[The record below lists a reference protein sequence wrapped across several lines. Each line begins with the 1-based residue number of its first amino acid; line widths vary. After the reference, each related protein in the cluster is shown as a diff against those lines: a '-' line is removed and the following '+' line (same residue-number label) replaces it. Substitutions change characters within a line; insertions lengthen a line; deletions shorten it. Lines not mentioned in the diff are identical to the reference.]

1 MYLVRTVFTII
12 FLAFSFLV
20 CAQDH
25 YVFSPIDSN
34 HGLSENRVRHITQLT
49 DGRIVVMT
57 DGVFNLYDGTSF
69 RYIHF
74 NDSDRY
80 SLPDYSAF
88 HRSYA
93 DTNGFLWIKEYKT
106 LKLFDTNAEC
116 FVSNLDSVLQAKG
129 VKDPLANFFMDAY
142 QNSWYLTQQDELIF
156 VRDGEQQ
163 GTVFLT
169 QVSKRGASGN
179 DLLLDLAVFQTQ
191 VFLFYQSGTT
201 LCFDLNTRNEIFRSN
216 PISEERA
223 GEYNQIAMAFTYK
236 ESLYLIRNGNAG
248 ILLRCDIKQQR
259 WEVVLKE
266 SYWFHTLSFD
276 EEDNLWLSC
285 SQGLWLIEKNLRSK
299 KHLSKLQLFD
309 GRTIETAINTHYSDN
324 QGGLWLGTGNHGIF
338 YYHSDRFK
346 FKNIGYMLFYQAD
359 QQPLWVNCFSE
370 RNDEI
375 LVGTPNGLFS
385 YSSHSPKLMRVTEV
399 PKDIDCQSL
408 FRDSEGRVWLCGGGG
423 GVGLYCFDQTGV
435 KRYQYPTGTTYSV
448 YENPDRSLYL
458 CIGTGL
464 GLLNPYT
471 GEYTQLE
478 STRRLNVVYQM
489 AEYGQDS
496 LVGIADA
503 GMFIYDRAK
512 DSLFVCETYSGHRPE
527 IFRQNNSRYNC
538 VFTDHRGL
546 TWFGTE
552 DGLSVWNPEEKRLRI
567 FHTEDGLVNNR
578 IQSITEDYA
587 HQVWVSTSNGISRI
601 EVSDTNEY
609 SFFNYNQY
617 DGIIANE
624 FRERSVYKTRSGS
637 ILWGGIGGFNVIDLM
652 RMNKEQPVLPRPL
665 LVKFFLFGN
674 EVKQGVATSEI
685 NLNYNQNFLSFE
697 FSALNYINPTQT
709 YYRYQLEGV
718 DGIWN
723 EIAATDG
730 IGKIGYTNLSPGT
743 YTLKVYAANNDKVWN
758 KDCAV
763 IKLIIHPPWWKTL
776 WAYLIYLCLSI
787 LLTYVL
793 IAYYLRRNKR
803 KMEQEQKEN
812 LDKLKFSFFTNIS
825 HELRTPLSLILT
837 PLDVLLKK
845 MEEGE
850 QKKQLAGIYRNAQDL
865 LRMVNQLLD
874 FRKLEVTGETLRL
887 SYCPIPEF
895 VEAVSLPFESLAQS
909 NGIAFDREYPDGDLY
924 AYVDKD
930 KLQKVINNLLSNASK
945 FTSEGGNITLSLEK
959 CTMPKTGEEAFCLK
973 VSDTG
978 CGIPEKELSKIF
990 TRFYQVNG
998 TDSQQ
1003 AGSGIGL
1010 HLVSEYVQLH
1020 GGDICV
1026 ESQTKKGTT
1035 FSVYIPLSLQAA
1047 DKDEEQTSLADERTN
1062 RSKLLIVEDN
1072 NEFRA
1077 FLNAQ
1082 LSEQYLIIQAS
1093 NGVEGLQKAQEQQP
1107 DLVISDVMMPE
1118 MDGME
1123 LCNRLKKEIA
1133 TSHIPI
1139 IMLTARSSDES
1150 QIEGYKSGADAY
1162 ISKPFN
1168 MDILQLRIIN
1178 LLEQQKQRKELF
1190 KKAIIIQPDTIV
1202 SNNVDESLIKNALQC
1217 VERNLD
1223 NSLYSVEQFSK
1234 DMGMD
1239 RTGLY
1244 RKLVAITGQTPSAFI
1259 RSVRLKKAAQLL
1271 KQGFSV
1277 SEVADKVGFGT
1288 VGYFGKCFQEEF
1300 GVKPSLY

>member
-1 MYLVRTVFTII
+1 MYSVKTVFII
-12 FLAFSFLV
+12 ILAFLFLLS
-20 CAQDH
+20 AQGH
-25 YVFSPIDSN
+25 YVFSPIDSS

-49 DGRIVVMT
+49 DGRMVVMT

-69 RYIHF
+69 RYLHF
-74 NDSDRY
+74 NDDDRY
-80 SLPDYSAF
+80 SLPDYDAF
-88 HRSYA
+88 HRSYIDA
-93 DTNGFLWIKEYKT
+93 DGLLWVKEYKT

-116 FVSNLDSVLQAKG
+116 FVSNLDSVLQAQG
-129 VKDPLANFFMDAY
+129 VIVPLANFFMDAN
-142 QNSWYLTQQDELIF
+142 QNFWYLTQQDELIF
-156 VRDGEQQ
+156 KRSGEQQ
-163 GTVFLT
+163 GAVFLS
-169 QVSKRGASGN
+169 QVSKQGVSGK
-179 DLLLDLAVFQTQ
+179 DLLLDLAVYQSQ
-191 VFLFYQSGTT
+191 VFLFYQSGTM
-201 LCFDLNTRNEIFRSN
+201 LCVDLNTHNEIYRNN
-216 PISEERA
+216 PLAEERA
-223 GEYNQIAMAFTYK
+223 GEYNQIAMAFIHK

-248 ILLRCDIKQQR
+248 MLLHYNIKQR

-266 SYWFHTLSFD
+266 DYWFHALSFD
-276 EEDNLWLSC
+276 LEDNLWVSC
-285 SQGLWLIEKNLRSK
+285 SQGLWLVEKNLRSK
-299 KHLSKLQLFD
+299 KHLPELQLLD
-309 GRTIETAINTHYSDN
+309 GHTIETTINTHYSDN
-324 QGGLWLGTGNHGIF
+324 QGGLWLGTSNHGVF

-346 FKNIGYMLFYQAD
+346 FKNIGQSLFEQAD
-359 QQPLWVNCFSE
+359 LQHFRVNCFAE
-370 RNDEI
+370 RGDEV
-375 LVGTPNGLFS
+375 LVGTPSGLFC
-385 YSSHSPKLMRVTEV
+385 YSPHSPKLIRNTEV
-399 PKDIDCQSL
+399 PEDIDCQSL

-423 GVGLYCFDQTGV
+423 GVGLYRFDETGV
-435 KRYQYPTGTTYSV
+435 KRFQYPTGTTYSI
-448 YENPDRSLYL
+448 YENPDSSLFL
-458 CIGTGL
+458 CLGTGL

-489 AEYGQDS
+489 AEYGEDS
-496 LVGIADA
+496 LVGVADA
-503 GMFIYDRAK
+503 GMFIYDRKK
-512 DSLFVCETYSGHRPE
+512 DSLYVCETYNKDRPE
-527 IFRQNNSRYNC
+527 IFRQNNNRYNC

-552 DGLSVWNPEEKRLRI
+552 DGLSVWNPEENQLRI

-587 HQVWVSTSNGISRI
+587 HQIWVSTSNGISRI
-601 EVSDTNEY
+601 VVSDTNY

-617 DGIIANE
+617 DGVIANE
-624 FRERSVYKTRSGS
+624 FRERSVYKTQSGS
-637 ILWGGIGGFNVIDLM
+637 VLWGGIGGFNKIDLV
-652 RMNKEQPVLPRPL
+652 RMNKEQLVLPRPL

-674 EVKQGVATSEI
+674 EVKLGVSTSAI
-685 NLNYNQNFLSFE
+685 NLNYNQNFLSFD

-709 YYRYQLEGV
+709 FYRYQLVGL
-718 DGIWN
+718 DDRWN

-730 IGKIGYTNLSPGT
+730 IGRIGYTNLSPGT
-743 YTLKVYAANNDKVWN
+743 YTLKVYAANNDKIWS

-763 IKLIIHPPWWKTL
+763 IKLVIHPPWWKTL
-776 WAYLIYLCLSI
+776 WAYLIYLCLSV
-787 LLTYVL
+787 LLVYVL
-793 IAYYLRRNKR
+793 ATYYLRLKQR
-803 KMEQEQKEN
+803 KMEQEQKEH

-845 MEEGE
+845 MEDGE
-850 QKKQLAGIYRNAQDL
+850 PKKQLAGVYSNAQEL

-887 SYCPIPEF
+887 SYCNVQEF
-895 VEAVSLPFESLAQS
+895 VESVSNPFEALAQS
-909 NGIAFDREYPDGDLY
+909 KEITFVREYAGADLY

-930 KLQKVINNLLSNASK
+930 KLQKVINNLLSNAAK
-945 FTSEGGNITLSLEK
+945 FTSAEGRITLSLGK
-959 CTMPKTGEEAFCLK
+959 GTLSKTGEEAFCLK

-978 CGIPEKELSKIF
+978 CGISEKELSKIF
-990 TRFYQVNG
+990 TRFYQVDGIDN
-998 TDSQQ
+998 QQ

-1020 GGDICV
+1020 DGDIQV
-1026 ESQTKKGTT
+1026 ESQINQGTSFT
-1035 FSVYIPLSLQAA
+1035 VYIPLHLQAT
-1047 DKDEEQTSLADERTN
+1047 DKDEEPVSLVNEKTDC
-1062 RSKLLIVEDN
+1062 SKLLIVEDN
-1072 NEFRA
+1072 NEFRT
-1077 FLNAQ
+1077 FLNTQ

-1107 DLVISDVMMPE
+1107 DLIISDVMMPE

-1123 LCNRLKKEIA
+1123 LCNRLKKAIE

-1168 MDILQLRIIN
+1168 LDILQLRITN
-1178 LLEQQKQRKELF
+1178 LLEQQRQRKELF

-1202 SNNVDESLIKNALQC
+1202 SNNVDENLIKNALQC
-1217 VERNLD
+1217 IERSLD

-1244 RKLVAITGQTPSAFI
+1244 RKLLAITGQTPSAFI

-1271 KQGFSV
+1271 KQGLSV

-1300 GVKPSLY
+1300 GVKPSLWK